1 MTVSATI
8 ARRRLVLYRHIDEA
22 VEGFVE
28 KHSVKL
34 SCTKGCAACCYQLT
48 KLDLA
53 SAIAL
58 AEEIRASAAW
68 RDRLEELHER
78 LREASTIGPMSS
90 LKYFNLQRP
99 CVLLDITTRTCTA
112 YAGRPPACRYYFV
125 ISDAALCGIENTS
138 RPVSVPAAGMEA
150 QLAAFDTAHA
160 TLAGENLPTILGT
173 LPVMLTMAFDFI
185 ERGRAALF
193 DPKYQREDVTR
204 VGAERIDVDA
214 LRDRTAALFSGQ
226 FNTRSHR

>member
-8 ARRRLVLYRHIDEA
+8 ARRRLVLYRHLDQSVSDHIA
-22 VEGFVE
+22 A
-28 KHSVKL
+28 HSVRL
-34 SCTKGCAACCYQLT
+34 SCTRGCSACCYQLT
-48 KLDLA
+48 KLDLV

-90 LKYFNLQRP
+90 VEYFALQRS
-99 CVLLDITTRTCTA
+99 CVLLDTAMRTCTA

-125 ISDAALCGIENTS
+125 VSDAALCGPGNTTKE
-138 RPVSVPAAGMEA
+138 VSVPTVGMEA
-150 QLAAFDTAHA
+150 QIATFDTAHVM
-160 TLAGENLPTILGT
+160 LAGEGLPMILGT

-204 VGAERIDVDA
+204 VGADRIDVDA
-214 LRDRTAALFSGQ
+214 LRERAAMLFRGCTA
-226 FNTRSHR
+226 